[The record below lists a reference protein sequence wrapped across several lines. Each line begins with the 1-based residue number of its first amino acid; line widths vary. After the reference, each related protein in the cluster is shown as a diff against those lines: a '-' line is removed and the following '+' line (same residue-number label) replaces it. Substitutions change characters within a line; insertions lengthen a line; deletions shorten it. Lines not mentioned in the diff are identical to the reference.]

1 MFTLRDMACKK
12 VSGGRLGLHAILFAK
27 FDHDEL
33 NIYCS
38 HRSVGRERF
47 FKKKKRKLLFVGFG
61 ELYLSIELGSSS
73 LSYTSYSSV

>member
-47 FKKKKRKLLFVGFG
+47 FKKKKENCYLLV
-61 ELYLSIELGSSS
+61 LGSYIYQ
-73 LSYTSYSSV
+73 LS